1 MGKDVLDRTL
11 ALLQKKF
18 GEHTAVRMG
27 AGAAHNSKV
36 TCVIPT
42 GIEVLD
48 HYVLG
53 DVRGKPLGGLPC
65 GRVSE
70 LYGGFASGKTSLAY
84 AALASCQRDGG
95 TAVMVDAEYEFD
107 EGRAELFGVNLDDL
121 LLLQP
126 RNLEMALEQIKMVV
140 GAHDPKRGHMLIA
153 YDSLASSKTAAGME
167 RVAGKRGVGDVPLI
181 MSEEFPKIMALLGP
195 KLAHLLLLNQVRANI
210 GVLFGDNTT
219 TAGGNAPKFY
229 ASHRLQI
236 LGGKAIKDSKT
247 NRHLGKIIT
256 VMCSKSRFSEPY
268 RKARVRL
275 NYAEGWDNEYTTVE
289 HAKTMGLLP
298 GRDARGKA
306 VRGHKAHALA
316 LHKLGWPGGAVVAGK
331 AKENGEEQE

>member
-11 ALLQKKF
+11 AVLRKKF

-36 TCVIPT
+36 THVIPT

-48 HYVLG
+48 YYVLG
-53 DVRGKPLGGLPC
+53 DVRGKPIGGLPC

-70 LYGGFASGKTSLAY
+70 LYGSYGCGKTSLAY
-84 AALASCQRDGG
+84 AALAACQRDGG
-95 TAVMVDAEYEFD
+95 TAVMTDAEFEFD
-107 EGRAELFGVNLDDL
+107 EARAELFGVDLGNL

-126 RNLEMALEQIKMVV
+126 RNLEMALEQIKTVV
-140 GAHDPKRGHMLIA
+140 GSHDPRRGPMLIA

-181 MSEEFPKIMALLGP
+181 MSEEFPKILALLGP

-210 GVLFGDNTT
+210 GVMFGDNTT
-219 TAGGNAPKFY
+219 TAGGNATKFY

-236 LGGKAIKDSKT
+236 LGGKAVKDSKT
-247 NRHLGKIIT
+247 MRHTGKVIT
-256 VMCSKSRFSEPY
+256 VMCAKTRFSEPY

-275 NYAEGWDNEYTTVE
+275 NYATGWDNEYSTVE
-289 HAKTMGLLP
+289 HAKTLGVLA
-298 GRDARGKA
+298 GRNAKGKA
-306 VRGHKAHALA
+306 IKGHRAHAEA
-316 LHKLGWPGGAVVAGK
+316 LHKLGWPGAAAVVGA
-331 AKENGEEQE
+331 AKKGDEQE